1 AWFPDY
7 YTYTKSLLKIL
18 FDAKKSEINA
28 TKEPAPAP
36 PKKKSDNSKQ
46 ALNHKFDFFPDTVE
60 EPVADELTTYLGGI
74 YKLDSDSVSESL
86 DWWKEHCR
94 EFPILALLAKDY
106 LACCAT
112 SASVER
118 CFSAAADTCSS
129 DRGSLAARTIER
141 CVSSHQW
148 LAQGIKPD
156 GDFETAQQIIT
167 FADQQRE
174 KEKAEKAEI
183 KVLTE

>member
-1 AWFPDY
+1 MLSANY
-7 YTYTKSLLKIL
+7 
-18 FDAKKSEINA
+18 
-28 TKEPAPAP
+28 
-36 PKKKSDNSKQ
+36 
-46 ALNHKFDFFPDTVE
+46 
-60 EPVADELTTYLGGI
+60 
-74 YKLDSDSVSESL
+74 
-86 DWWKEHCR
+86 KEHSQ

-129 DRGSLAARTIER
+129 DRGSLAAKTIER

-148 LAQGIKPD
+148 LAQGIEPD

-167 FADQQRE
+167 LANKQRE
-174 KEKAEKAEI
+174 KEKAKKAEI
-183 KVLTE
+183 EVSTE